1 MSGGCDNDNRPWC
14 SSCRTYHRDGDHEQL
29 CDKCHRVHGALPDY
43 CLVCS
48 RVDGYT
54 AHQCPE
60 TECPRRV
67 RLRIGTSGI
76 VRER

>member
-14 SSCRTYHRDGDHEQL
+14 SSCRTYHRDGDHERL

-43 CLVCS
+43 CLDCS

-54 AHQCPE
+54 AHNCAE

-67 RLRIGTSGI
+67 KLRIDTSRI
-76 VRER
+76 VREP